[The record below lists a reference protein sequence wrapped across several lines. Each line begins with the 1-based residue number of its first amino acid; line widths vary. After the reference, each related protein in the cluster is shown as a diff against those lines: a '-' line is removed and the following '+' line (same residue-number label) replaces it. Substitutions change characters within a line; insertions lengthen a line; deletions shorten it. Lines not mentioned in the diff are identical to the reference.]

1 LALIQMHK
9 STNLMKRLIFL
20 FLAFPLLSFA
30 ETTLPR
36 FFSNGMVLQQSTEVS
51 VWGTDKPGTTVRIV
65 ASWSQAGQVKTDQ
78 SGRWKLKIVTPK
90 AGGPYKL
97 SVSGSSTQN
106 IDNIMIGEVWFCSG
120 QSNMEMPLKGRVSQ
134 PVEGSNE
141 LILNSDNKNIR
152 VFSIAKNSSKKP
164 LDNVEGSWISASPES
179 AGNFSAVAYLYG
191 KKLNQMLKVPI
202 GLIVSSWGG
211 SAIES
216 WMDAQ
221 SLAAYPDM
229 NNHKS
234 IDEKFPNRTA
244 NLLYNAMVNP
254 VAGYGIKGMLW
265 YQGENNVS
273 DGLSYKDYLSAM
285 IRSWRTVWNLGD
297 FPFYFVQIAPF
308 DYKTLESGYL
318 RDAQLRVMKESPN
331 TGMAVT
337 LDLGTCKLIHPPKKK
352 EVADRLAYWALA
364 KTYGIRGLEYS
375 GPVYTGITAIDSNKL
390 TVKFDHADNGIYLS
404 KSNISGFEVAGAD
417 KVFYPAKA
425 VVKKGTQLV
434 VWSDQVKSP
443 VALRYGF
450 SNCAEAIL
458 YNTAELP
465 ASTFRTDS

>member
-1 LALIQMHK
+1 
-9 STNLMKRLIFL
+9 MKRLIFL
-20 FLAFPLLSFA
+20 FLILPFISFA
-30 ETTLPR
+30 ETSLPR

-51 VWGTDKPGTTVRIV
+51 VWGTDKPGTIVRIV
-65 ASWSQAGQVKTDQ
+65 ASWSKAGQAKTDQ
-78 SGRWKLKIVTPK
+78 SGRWRLKIATPT

-106 IDNIMIGEVWFCSG
+106 INDIMIGEVWFCSG

-141 LILNSDNKNIR
+141 FILNADNKNIR
-152 VFSIAKNSSKKP
+152 VFSISKNSSKTL
-164 LDNVEGSWISASPES
+164 LDNVEGKWISASAEV

-191 KKLNQMLKVPI
+191 KKLNQLLKVPV

-216 WMDAQ
+216 WMDPQ
-221 SLAAYPDM
+221 SLSAYPDL

-234 IDEKFPNRTA
+234 VDEKFPNRTA
-244 NLLYNAMVNP
+244 NLLFNAMVNP
-254 VAGYGIKGMLW
+254 VAGYGIKGALW

-273 DGLSYKDYLSAM
+273 DGVSYKDYLSSM
-285 IRSWRTVWNLGD
+285 IKSWRTVWNLGD

-308 DYKTLESGYL
+308 DYKAIESGYL
-318 RDAQLRVMKESPN
+318 RDSQLRVMKECPN

-337 LDLGTCKLIHPPKKK
+337 LDLGICKLIHPPKKK

-364 KTYGIRGLEYS
+364 KTYGIKGLEYS
-375 GPVYTGITAIDSNKL
+375 GPVYNSIAGIDSNKMTL
-390 TVKFDHADNGIYLS
+390 KFDHSENGIYLTRS
-404 KSNISGFEVAGAD
+404 TLSGFEIAGPD

-425 VVKKGTQLV
+425 VVKKGTQLT
-434 VWSDQVKSP
+434 VWCDQVKSP
-443 VALRYGF
+443 VAVRYGF
-450 SNCAEAIL
+450 SNCAEATL

-465 ASTFRTDS
+465 ASTFRTDSW